1 MTSLMRARF
10 PLATPFLLLWIGIPL
25 WTPRQHPGTAPGFS
39 VRRPTA
45 ENGEDRCESCLC
57 PAPTTV

>member
-25 WTPRQHPGTAPGFS
+25 WTPLQHPGIAPGFS

-45 ENGEDRCESCLC
+45 ENGEDRCESCLY

>member
-25 WTPRQHPGTAPGFS
+25 WTLRQHPGIAPGSS
-39 VRRPTA
+39 VRRLTA
-45 ENGEDRCESCLC
+45 ENGEDRCESSLC
-57 PAPTTV
+57 PAPITV